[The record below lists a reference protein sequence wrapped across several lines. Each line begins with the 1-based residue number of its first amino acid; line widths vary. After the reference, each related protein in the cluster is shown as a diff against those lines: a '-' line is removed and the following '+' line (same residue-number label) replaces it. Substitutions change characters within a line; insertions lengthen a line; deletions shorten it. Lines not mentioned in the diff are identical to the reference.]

1 MIKTGTE
8 HIASLR
14 DGREVY
20 LDGELVADVTTHPAF
35 RGAVASIGRMFDF
48 QSAPE
53 NRDLMTFETDTGT
66 RANRIWE
73 LPGDHEALVKRR
85 RGLEAWTELH
95 AGFMGRAPDHVASC
109 IAGMYMGLE
118 VFEAYDAERAKALSD
133 YYRHARDND
142 LYLTYVIINPQA
154 DRSKSAAEQAD
165 PFLTAGV
172 VSRDAE
178 GLTVRGAKMLATGGI
193 MANEVFVS
201 CIQPLQPGDE
211 KYAVSFAV
219 PMNTRGLKIL
229 SRKSY
234 EAAAGSVFDNP
245 LASRFDENDAVL
257 YFDDVKVPWNRV
269 FIVEDIAMCQKQF
282 HATPAHVYQNY
293 QAMIRLSVKLR
304 FLAGIAHR
312 IADTNG
318 IAGFPQ
324 VREMLGQLA
333 AEVSMVEAFV
343 VAMETKGQP
352 RGVYFVPDR
361 QMLYAAQ
368 TLTQQLYAKIINA
381 LRELAGGGMI
391 MLPSSVKDF
400 NNPELAKLI
409 GKTQQSPAAG
419 AVDKV
424 KFYKLAWDAV
434 GSEFA
439 SRHSQ
444 YEMFFAGATFVTK
457 GHAYRTYDWQ
467 KAAAQL
473 DKMLSSY
480 ELTDELTGKSNPDSP
495 RAVA

>member
-1 MIKTGTE
+1 MIKNGE
-8 HIASLR
+8 QHIASLR

-20 LDGELVADVTTHPAF
+20 LDGELVKDVTTHPAYH
-35 RGAVASIGRMFDF
+35 GAVASIGRMFDF

-53 NRDLMTFETDTGT
+53 NRDLMTFETETGT

-73 LPGDHEALVKRR
+73 LPGSYDALVKRR
-85 RGLEAWTELH
+85 KGLEAWTELH

-109 IAGMYMGLE
+109 IAGMFMGLD
-118 VFEAYDAERAKALSD
+118 VFEAYNPERAKALAD

-154 DRSKSAAEQAD
+154 DRSKSAAQQAD
-165 PFLTAGV
+165 PFLSAGV
-172 VSRDAE
+172 VSREAD
-178 GLTVRGAKMLATGGI
+178 GLIIRGAKMLATGGI
-193 MANEVFVS
+193 MANEVFVT

-211 KYAVSFAV
+211 KYAVSFAI
-219 PMNTRGLKIL
+219 PMNTKGLKIL

-234 EAAAGSVFDNP
+234 EAGTNSVFDSP
-245 LASRFDENDAVL
+245 LSSRFDENDAVL
-257 YFDDVKVPWNRV
+257 YFDDVKVPWDRV
-269 FIVEDIAMCQKQF
+269 FIDQDIAMCQKQF

-293 QAMIRLSVKLR
+293 QAMIRLTVKLR
-304 FLAGIAHR
+304 FLTGVAHR
-312 IADTNG
+312 TAEING
-318 IAGFPQ
+318 IVGFPQ

-343 VAMETKGQP
+343 LGMEAKGTQ
-352 RGVYFVPDR
+352 RGQYFTPDR
-361 QMLYAAQ
+361 ALLYGAQ
-368 TLTQQLYAKIINA
+368 VLTQQLYAKVINT

-400 NNPELAKLI
+400 ANPELAALI
-409 GKTQQSPAAG
+409 GKTQQSPAAN

-457 GHAYRTYDWQ
+457 GHAFRTFDW
-467 KAAAQL
+467 AQSTALL

-480 ELTDELTGKSNPDSP
+480 DLADELTTGGKSPAS